1 MPEFEAIS
9 VSECADRLLAVNNP
23 LVLMHIRP
31 DGDTVGSSAALCEI
45 FRAMGKE
52 ARYAC
57 ADKIPERL
65 AFLTEGL
72 LCANT
77 FDGYEAIAVDVASP
91 AQLGEFFDKVKVSL
105 TIDHHEFNTPF
116 SPNYTVKGASSAG
129 EVIFGIARELE
140 SRGAIKMNK
149 RIAERLYAAISS
161 DTGGFV
167 FSNAAADTYRNAA
180 ELIEYGIDHADIN
193 HKLFMSKT
201 PEQISAEG
209 LVASKV
215 KRSAQGKI
223 AYAVISR
230 EDMESIG
237 LTSADFDCGIDVV
250 RSIMGVEIAFIVKET
265 ERGFKAS
272 LRSVGAN
279 VAEIAAK
286 HGGGGHIRAAGC
298 TVEAATVSE
307 AAEILISELSELFGE

>member
-1 MPEFEAIS
+1 MPEIKAIS
-9 VSECADRLLAVNNP
+9 LSECANKLLGIKKP

-45 FRAMGKE
+45 FRAMGKD

-57 ADKIPERL
+57 ADKISERL
-65 AFLTEGL
+65 SFLTEGL
-72 LCANT
+72 LEAEDY
-77 FDGYEAIAVDVASP
+77 DGYEAIAVDVASP
-91 AQLGEFFDKVKVSL
+91 AQLGELFDKADVIL
-105 TIDHHEFNTPF
+105 TIDHHEFNNPF

-129 EVIFGIARELE
+129 EVIFGIAKELE
-140 SRGAIKMNK
+140 KCGAIKINK

-167 FSNAAADTYRNAA
+167 YSNADADTYRSAA

-209 LVASKV
+209 LVASKI
-215 KRSAQGKI
+215 KCTSDGKI
-223 AYAVISR
+223 ASAVISKA
-230 EDMESIG
+230 DMDSVG
-237 LTSADFDCGIDVV
+237 LSSTDFDCGIDIV
-250 RSIMGVEIAFIVKET
+250 RSVMGAEVALIVKET
-265 ERGFKAS
+265 DRGFKAS
-272 LRSVGAN
+272 LRSVGKN
-279 VAEIAAK
+279 VAEIAAR

-298 TVEAATVSE
+298 TVEAATANE

>member
-1 MPEFEAIS
+1 MPDFEDIS
-9 VSECADRLLAVNNP
+9 LSECVDRLLLVNNP
-23 LVLMHIRP
+23 VVLMHIRP

-52 ARYAC
+52 ARYAS

-65 AFLTEGL
+65 AFLTEG
-72 LCANT
+72 CESTDT
-77 FDGYEAIAVDVASP
+77 FEGYDAIAVDVASP
-91 AQLGEFFDKVKVSL
+91 AQLGELFDKVKVSL
-105 TIDHHEFNTPF
+105 TIDHHQFNTPF

-129 EVIFGIARELE
+129 EVIFGIAKELE
-140 SRGAIKMNK
+140 RRGAIKINK

-167 FSNAAADTYRNAA
+167 FSNAISETYRSAA

-201 PEQISAEG
+201 REQIAAEG
-209 LVASKV
+209 LVASKI
-215 KRSAQGKI
+215 KTSAEGKI
-223 AYAVISR
+223 AYAAISG
-230 EDMESIG
+230 EDMETLG
-237 LTSADFDCGIDVV
+237 LSSADFDCGIDVV
-250 RSIMGVEIAFIVKET
+250 RSLMGVEIAFIVKET

-298 TVEAATVSE
+298 SVDARSADE
-307 AAEILISELSELFGE
+307 AAEILLSDLKELF